1 MRSVTASLTI
11 SDMARSCI
19 AALLFLGMVM
29 PGISRVDSAWGAP
42 GQIGQIR
49 ILPNITV
56 QQKDVSLLEI
66 CDQEMLSSEWKS
78 IMEGLNIG
86 DAPPAG
92 SEKFIDPGQLK
103 AYLVKLFGSYGI
115 DSSSVIFDIPE
126 KIIIR
131 RESTRITQEWIEEIF
146 KKFVFENSPWKQ
158 EDINIQRVRFSGI
171 PSIPT
176 GKMTY
181 EITQSSAKERF
192 IGNVTLTVD
201 LWVNGDKVRTLGVV
215 GKVEVFGNVYEA
227 SRPLKPNEMI
237 TMSDLEVHRIN
248 LTDNADRFATRQD
261 QIENRRVL
269 RNIGVHQPLE
279 LKDLDK
285 PLVLKRGDPVKIVYE
300 LPGLSV
306 TAKGQA
312 NADAGVGDTLAV
324 TNVSSK
330 KTIYCKVVDA
340 QTVMTVH

>member
-1 MRSVTASLTI
+1 M
-11 SDMARSCI
+11 
-19 AALLFLGMVM
+19 
-29 PGISRVDSAWGAP
+29 
-42 GQIGQIR
+42 
-49 ILPNITV
+49 
-56 QQKDVSLLEI
+56 
-66 CDQEMLSSEWKS
+66 
-78 IMEGLNIG
+78 
-86 DAPPAG
+86 
-92 SEKFIDPGQLK
+92 
-103 AYLVKLFGSYGI
+103 
-115 DSSSVIFDIPE
+115 IFDIPE